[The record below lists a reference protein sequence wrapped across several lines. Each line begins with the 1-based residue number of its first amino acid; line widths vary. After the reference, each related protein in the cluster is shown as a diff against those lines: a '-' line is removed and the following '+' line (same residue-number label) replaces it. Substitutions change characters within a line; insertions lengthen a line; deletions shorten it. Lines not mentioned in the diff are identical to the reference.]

1 MALYGLRGSCH
12 HLCSQASP
20 HSGYRNR
27 FAAVLG
33 ILEEKLVVRELCA
46 LRIIPRVREEP
57 SAGNKDVCGRSCSQ
71 APSAASL
78 GLLLCHSKTRASALV
93 NMSEIV
99 SSNS

>member
-1 MALYGLRGSCH
+1 MYGLRDSCH

-27 FAAVLG
+27 FAAILG

-57 SAGNKDVCGRSCSQ
+57 SAGNKDVFWRSSSR

-78 GLLLCHSKTRASALV
+78 GLLLVMAKQGLV
-93 NMSEIV
+93 L
-99 SSNS
+99 